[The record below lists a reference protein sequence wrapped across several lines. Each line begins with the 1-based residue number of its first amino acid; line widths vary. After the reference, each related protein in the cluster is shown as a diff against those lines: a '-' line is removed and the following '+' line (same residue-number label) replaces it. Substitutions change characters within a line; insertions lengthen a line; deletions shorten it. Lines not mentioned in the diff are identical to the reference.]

1 MKIDYKTPL
10 LTGADVCTCKAN
22 SVLNDGVCELQYRTD
37 LWIIFQVV
45 QARYSDQPE
54 IVTALMEKFASF
66 ATVADFAP
74 IVASPTGVDYQL
86 PLIVS
91 LRKVFI
97 KCNPIYCESKLLR
110 KSLKPPKEKRCLKSP
125 KLM

>member
-1 MKIDYKTPL
+1 MKIDNKTPIL
-10 LTGADVCTCKAN
+10 AGADVCTCKAN

-45 QARYSDQPE
+45 SDRYSDQPE
-54 IVTALMEKFASF
+54 IVTALMEKFATF

-74 IVASPTGVDYQL
+74 IVASPTGEDYQL

-91 LRKVFI
+91 LRKVLR
-97 KCNPIYCESKLLR
+97 KCNSKILLQE
-110 KSLKPPKEKRCLKSP
+110 SLKPSKEKQCLKSP
-125 KLM
+125 KSM

>member
-1 MKIDYKTPL
+1 MKIDNKTPM
-10 LTGADVCTCKAN
+10 LTGAEVCTCKAN

-45 QARYSDQPE
+45 NARYSDQPE
-54 IVTALMEKFASF
+54 IVTALMEKFATF

-74 IVASPTGVDYQL
+74 IVASPTGEDYQL

-91 LRKVFI
+91 LRKVLR
-97 KCNPIYCESKLLR
+97 KCNSKILLQE
-110 KSLKPPKEKRCLKSP
+110 SLKPSKEKRCLKSP
-125 KLM
+125 KSM

>member
-97 KCNPIYCESKLLR
+97 KCNSKKILR